1 VALARLG
8 LGSNLGDAAANVEAA
23 LAALAELGRVA
34 GRSALYASA
43 PWGVTDQPEF
53 VNAAALL
60 DTPLAPHELLAGLK
74 ALEVRL
80 GRTATYRW
88 GPRAIDLDILA
99 YDDLHLDDPDL
110 TIPHARL
117 FERAFA
123 LAPLA
128 EIDPAYLPAYENLPA
143 AERAAVRRL
152 PGRIGS
158 LAARTARPV
167 NWDQTVE
174 RVRRAAAFCVEAGLE
189 RFRIDDDDVLIE
201 VRRNPA
207 IRPEAAA
214 PEAEANGATGES
226 APLNGEVAHALVPS
240 AVLKAEFVGIVRFA
254 RPAVA
259 EGSEVSA
266 ERELAYVEALGIR
279 NPIRAGN
286 PGRVAAVYVTD
297 GEPVEYGQPLF
308 AIETE
313 A

>member
-1 VALARLG
+1 MALARLG
-8 LGSNLGDAAANVEAA
+8 LGSNLGDAAGNVEAA
-23 LAALAELGRVA
+23 LAALSELGRVA
-34 GRSALYASA
+34 ARSALYASA

-60 DTPLAPHELLAGLK
+60 ETPLAPHELLAGLQ
-74 ALEVRL
+74 ALEARL
-80 GRTATYRW
+80 GRTASYRW

-99 YDDLHLDDPDL
+99 YDDLHLDEPEL

-128 EIDPAYLPAYENLPA
+128 EIDRAYLPAYEGLPS
-143 AERAAVRRL
+143 AERAGVRRL

-174 RVRRAAAFCVEAGLE
+174 RVRRAASFCVEAGLE

-207 IRPEAAA
+207 VRPAAAA
-214 PEAEANGATGES
+214 PDAEASDGGETAGLNGA
-226 APLNGEVAHALVPS
+226 VAHELVPS
-240 AVLKAEFVGIVRFA
+240 AVLKAEFVGIVRFS

-279 NPIRAGN
+279 NPIRAGK
-286 PGRVAAVYVTD
+286 PGRVAAVYVND

-308 AIETE
+308 AIETD